1 MPKRTSSYH
10 SWLIE
15 KLKNPKR
22 AESYLRTAMADSQE
36 AFFVALR
43 NVVESHRVSK
53 VAEMAGLNRESL
65 YRTLSEEGNPRY
77 DTLSSVLSVLGI
89 ELTVKL
95 KQATAFIPS
104 EPSPQ
109 TQESEE
115 SASIR
120 INLGTGNTLQSADLN
135 FGLATLIV
143 RGANNYQS
151 TQDAAMADLPAAH
164 MIAALNEQN
173 NLLQEQL
180 AGGA

>member
-43 NVVESHRVSK
+43 NVVEAHRVSK

-95 KQATAFIPS
+95 KQETTVTSS

-109 TQESEE
+109 TQESEDN
-115 SASIR
+115 ASIR
-120 INLGTGNTLQSADLN
+120 INLGDGNTLQAAEWA
-135 FGLATLIV
+135 FGLAASID
-143 RGANNYQS
+143 YQS
-151 TQDAAMADLPAAH
+151 TQDAAMEGLPPAF
-164 MIAALNEQN
+164 MIAGAGSD
-173 NLLQEQL
+173 LLQEQ